1 MSMEI
6 NMCLIGKT
14 WKVIEL
20 HGPSISISTVI
31 RLSIYQTVELQKGD
45 HSNGPLASQD
55 MQRKGF
61 EAEERRKRQMERDE
75 KLKREAEKR
84 GAGSGRWKPWLE
96 HTQALQVEKLH
107 NT

>member
-1 MSMEI
+1 MEI

-31 RLSIYQTVELQKGD
+31 RLSIYQTVEL
-45 HSNGPLASQD
+45 PQD

>member
-1 MSMEI
+1 M
-6 NMCLIGKT
+6 
-14 WKVIEL
+14 
-20 HGPSISISTVI
+20 
-31 RLSIYQTVELQKGD
+31 SIYIHIYSYMSIYIPNCWITKG

-84 GAGSGRWKPWLE
+84 GARSGRWKPWLE
-96 HTQALQVEKLH
+96 HTQALQVEQLH